1 MNWKRI
7 YDAQVDESNCGVAA
21 LSMLMKFYGSKI
33 PLAQLR
39 EYAKTT
45 TEGTRIYGVK
55 SEATKEFN
63 ILTGE
68 VVKYFDV
75 IDTVSAWIG
84 SIKSGQELYDI
95 IFSKVANEHSNLLN
109 VEKNNGVYTVSS
121 GNSNKLER
129 ISTGRE
135 FSSDKIFLRKTEKD
149 TFNLNKQKN
158 DNIVLPNTGEKG
170 YNLLSLI
177 GIFELIIVITTFFKK
192 EKIYNEKNG

>member
-1 MNWKRI
+1 
-7 YDAQVDESNCGVAA
+7 
-21 LSMLMKFYGSKI
+21 MKFYGSKI

-63 ILTGE
+63 ILTGG

-84 SIKSGQELYDI
+84 SIKSDQELYDI

-135 FSSDKIFLRKTEKD
+135 FSSDKIFLRKAEKD